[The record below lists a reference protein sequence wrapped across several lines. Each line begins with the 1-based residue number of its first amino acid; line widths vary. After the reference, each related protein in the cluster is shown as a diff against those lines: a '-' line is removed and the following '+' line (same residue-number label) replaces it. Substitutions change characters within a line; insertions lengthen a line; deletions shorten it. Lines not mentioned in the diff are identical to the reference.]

1 MELELRARGP
11 ALGACVPV
19 TMAALEMPVTMGINQ
34 LKLQVM
40 QGMGMSREELDVGA
54 GAKVGIRVK
63 LSV

>member
-1 MELELRARGP
+1 
-11 ALGACVPV
+11 
-19 TMAALEMPVTMGINQ
+19 